1 MIGVYVVRDTEG
13 RAIYVG
19 SSSDV
24 DKRVAH
30 HAAKARWWKREYLV
44 ERIEAPSRAMAFAL
58 ERKTIK
64 ALSPEQNVV
73 CQGETKAKTSYTGPV
88 VRPRT
93 EVLAVVIDAYGSVAA
108 LAQACGV
115 NHMTLSDVWR
125 GVHYPSSKLVARLV
139 LVTGIPLDELF
150 YVDPADGLLDVAI
163 EAKKLPRR
171 SLKAA
176 APQRGAA

>member
-1 MIGVYVVRDTEG
+1 MIGVYIVRDPEG
-13 RAIYVG
+13 RVIYVG

-30 HAAKARWWKREYLV
+30 HASNASWWKREYLV
-44 ERIEAPSRAMAFAL
+44 ERIEASSRAMAFAL
-58 ERKTIK
+58 ERETIK
-64 ALSPEQNVV
+64 ALSPERNIV
-73 CQGETKAKTSYTGPV
+73 CQGTTKAKTSYTGPV

-108 LAQACGV
+108 LARACGV

-139 LVTGIPLDELF
+139 MVTGIPLDELF
-150 YVDPADGLLDVAI
+150 YIDPADGLLDVAI
-163 EAKKLPRR
+163 ESAKLPRR
-171 SLKAA
+171 RPLKAA
-176 APQRGAA
+176 S